1 MNDQPAHGHGHD
13 HDHWKRAMARLQV
26 LQRMRDAAQQANRT
40 SMLAAVQKLIDDE
53 SQSLQLLLTSV
64 EPEEVRIE
72 QGPQP

>member
-1 MNDQPAHGHGHD
+1 MNDQPAHGHD